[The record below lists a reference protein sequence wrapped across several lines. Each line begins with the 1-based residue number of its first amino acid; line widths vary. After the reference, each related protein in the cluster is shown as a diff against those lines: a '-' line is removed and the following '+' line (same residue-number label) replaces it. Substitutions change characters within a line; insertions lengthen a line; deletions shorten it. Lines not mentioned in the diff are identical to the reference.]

1 MKFAVEVSLRAKQD
15 IFRIVEYIDRILQ
28 NSKAADEWLEEL
40 NRVVS
45 SLERFPKRHKI
56 CHEDVLHIWGIRYV
70 AVKNHLL
77 FYMVQNNKVEII
89 RVLYKKANWINLLS
103 CDYN

>member
-15 IFRIVEYIDRILQ
+15 IFRIVEYIDRVLQ

-56 CHEDVLHIWGIRYV
+56 CDEDILHVWGIRCV
-70 AVKNHLL
+70 AVRNYLL
-77 FYMVQNNKVEII
+77 FYVVHDNKVEIV

-103 CDYN
+103 CD